1 MQLPIFLHRDY
12 TKNTNEYQLKL
23 PLNIEAIIPA
33 DDSVRLLSQF
43 VEGMDLTDLYSTY
56 ERIRENSVSP
66 RTLLKIVLYSYMNGD
81 YSSRSMEQNCKRDI
95 NFMYLLEGAKAPHH
109 ATFAR
114 FRSIHFAPC
123 SKRILA
129 EMTNKLYDLGE
140 ISGESIFIDGT
151 KIEASANKYTF
162 VWKKAVTKNL
172 VKLLLKLA
180 DFIAECEQLYDIQI
194 CYSKTVQMRH
204 VKRLRKKLYALK
216 ESEHLVFVHGIGKRK
231 SPLQKSIETL
241 EEYLKRLKEYTQ
253 KLHIC
258 GERNSYSK
266 TDHDATFMRMK
277 EDAMGNGQLKPAY
290 NLQHGV
296 DAEYITWL
304 TIGPQPTDTTTL
316 IPFLKETERYLAFK
330 YKKIVA
336 DAGYESEENYLFLE
350 RNGQVAFIKP
360 ANYEISKTRKY
371 KNDIGKI
378 ENMDYVEGKDVYIC
392 KNGKELSLD
401 CIRHSKSKTGY
412 VSDKHIYKCKDC
424 SGCPYKK
431 ECIKGNN
438 CKTPLEERNKVLQV
452 AKKFIKQRQE
462 DLARIT
468 SEEGIQLRVN
478 RSIQAEGSFG
488 DLKQDMQFRRYLSK
502 GSSNVLAE
510 STLLA
515 MARNINKLHNKIQN
529 GKTGMHLFQV
539 KSA

>member
-1 MQLPIFLHRDY
+1 MTKHIKLQKDY
-12 TKNTNEYQLKL
+12 TQNTSGYQLKL
-23 PLNIEAIIPA
+23 PLNIETIIPE

-43 VEGMDLTDLYSTY
+43 VEAMDLSDLYSTY
-56 ERIRENSVSP
+56 ERINSVSP

-81 YSSRSMEQNCKRDI
+81 YSSRSMELNCKRDI
-95 NFMYLLEGAKAPHH
+95 NFMFLLEGKPAPDH

-129 EMTNKLYDLGE
+129 EMSNALFDIGE
-140 ISGESIFIDGT
+140 ISGETIFIDGT
-151 KIEASANKYTF
+151 KIEANSNKYTF
-162 VWKKAVTKNL
+162 VWKKAVTKNQA
-172 VKLLLKLA
+172 KLLLKLA
-180 DFIAECEQLYDIQI
+180 DFVAECEQLYDLKIVYGNTI
-194 CYSKTVQMRH
+194 KMKH
-204 VKRLRKKLYALK
+204 VKKLRKKLYALK
-216 ESEHLVFVHGIGKRK
+216 QSENVVFVHGIGKRK
-231 SPLQKSIETL
+231 TPLQKSIETL
-241 EEYLKRLKEYTQ
+241 EDYLCKLKEYNQ
-253 KLHIC
+253 KIYIC

-316 IPFLKETERYLAFK
+316 IPFLKEAEEHLKFK
-330 YKKIVA
+330 YKNITA

-350 RNGQVAFIKP
+350 SNGQISYIKP
-360 ANYEISKTRKY
+360 ANYEISQTRKY

-378 ENMDYVEGKDVYIC
+378 ENMEYNPQSDIYTC
-392 KNGKELSLD
+392 KNGKHLMVD
-401 CIRHSKSKTGY
+401 CIKRSKSKTGY
-412 VSDKHIYKCKDC
+412 VSQKTIYKCEDC
-424 SGCPYKK
+424 TGCVYKS

-438 CKTPLEERNKVLQV
+438 CKTPLEERIKVLQV
-452 AKKFIKQRQE
+452 AKTFIKYRQE
-462 DLARIT
+462 GLERIL
-468 SEEGIQLRVN
+468 SDDGILFRTN

-502 GSSNVLAE
+502 GTSNVLAE
-510 STLLA
+510 SILLA
-515 MARNINKLHNKIQN
+515 MARNINKLHNKIQKN
-529 GKTGMHLFQV
+529 RTGTHLFPL